1 MEVLMKIILT
11 IFKILIILILILAL
25 AVGAGLG
32 LLTIFQYDPDDT
44 ENVRAIKHS

>member
-32 LLTIFQYDPDDT
+32 LLTISQYAPDYT
-44 ENVRAIKHS
+44 